1 MSQANLSNPLGAMN
15 PYRVKCPG
23 SFVENYDCCSGRR
36 SSYMPGGETWDF
48 RHMYRPSNFNP
59 FVVHGNIPYGP
70 RSVGGCVP
78 SGYRLP
84 EDHHPLLKED
94 FYNSSANSWT
104 TRGNVTPANGITY
117 GTYMTP
123 ANKVEGYRGTSSN
136 AALKIETFP
145 GPGGQWYGFIQT
157 CPAPPCPPAST
168 VGAFYGK
175 INGSGVTQLS
185 SSPYSFNL
193 WLSSDSKPTIKSL
206 IFNSGYRCN
215 PKDAGGCN
223 VCKECCYSYI
233 SDCKVCFKQKCQS
246 PAPSL
251 AQGSKVLTVPVT
263 WSYMPRSGARK
274 SFYYC
279 VPHASQLKDIS
290 SWFIHHLNQTVS
302 VSWTS

>member
-1 MSQANLSNPLGAMN
+1 MSQANLSNPFGAMN

-36 SSYMPGGETWDF
+36 SAYMPGGETWDF

-123 ANKVEGYRGTSSN
+123 ANKVEGYKEAFGHCAHQGAPCDMITNPCCQGHCSYSRKNRRGPD
-136 AALKIETFP
+136 KQQ
-145 GPGGQWYGFIQT
+145 GT
-157 CPAPPCPPAST
+157 C
-168 VGAFYGK
+168 V
-175 INGSGVTQLS
+175 
-185 SSPYSFNL
+185 PYSF
-193 WLSSDSKPTIKSL
+193 
-206 IFNSGYRCN
+206 G
-215 PKDAGGCN
+215 
-223 VCKECCYSYI
+223 
-233 SDCKVCFKQKCQS
+233 
-246 PAPSL
+246 
-251 AQGSKVLTVPVT
+251 
-263 WSYMPRSGARK
+263 
-274 SFYYC
+274 
-279 VPHASQLKDIS
+279 
-290 SWFIHHLNQTVS
+290 
-302 VSWTS
+302 